1 MISLFVVVIL
11 VGLCY
16 LTCQRS
22 TDIRNLPW
30 SQADEA
36 AGVIRFEPSKTE
48 DNTGEPVDR
57 PITPEIAAVLKRA
70 QELRT
75 SREVQKLGDDYVLT
89 DMLASRRQRQLA
101 GLGGAKRWRV
111 LAEVRRTTPS
121 RTFGQK
127 P

>member
-1 MISLFVVVIL
+1 MVSLFVVVIL

-16 LTCQRS
+16 LTCQRP
-22 TDIRNLPW
+22 TEIRNLPW

-48 DNTGEPVDR
+48 DSTGEPVDR

-75 SREVQKLGDDYVLT
+75 SREVQKLGDGYVLT

-101 GLGGAKRWRV
+101 GLGGACWPR
-111 LAEVRRTTPS
+111 
-121 RTFGQK
+121 
-127 P
+127 